1 MKFLKSLFPLKQVL
15 VELFLNQNQSQNL
28 NPNQNLQKRNQH
40 HLKRNINL
48 DQENKLYTIIMN
60 RLLHNSVQF
69 KRNFR

>member
-1 MKFLKSLFPLKQVL
+1 MKFLKSLFPLKLVL

-48 DQENKLYTIIMN
+48 DQGNKLYTIIMS